1 MTALDL
7 PDMPDMP
14 DTPDTH
20 EVVVFTDLD
29 GTLLD
34 HDSYSFEAALPALEA
49 LAAARIPVVPV
60 TSKTLAELE
69 PLMAALSL
77 SGAAIAE
84 NGAVIKL
91 ADGRI
96 DRATTRQEIMAVVA
110 ALPDEVRRAMRCFSD
125 MSVADIAAAT
135 GLSPDAAALA
145 AQREA
150 SEPFLWR
157 SATTPEDA
165 GLRALDTAL
174 DTAVEEAGFCLTQG
188 GRFHHIIPPRDK
200 ADAIALL
207 LAEQNPRPVVWA
219 LGDGPNDIAMLLAA
233 DRGALIANPHID
245 TQKHLPPGHNLYISA
260 KTGPQGWRDAIA
272 TFLGH
277 NFE

>member
-7 PDMPDMP
+7 PDMP

-69 PLMAALSL
+69 PLMAALNL

-125 MSVADIAAAT
+125 MSVVDIAAAT

-157 SATTPEDA
+157 GATTPEDA
-165 GLRALDTAL
+165 GLRSLDTAL

-233 DRGALIANPHID
+233 DRGALIANRHID